1 MSEFYL
7 VRHGQAS
14 LGAQNY
20 DKLSAL
26 GHQQAIWLG
35 EYFKERNI
43 CFDRVLVG
51 DMVRHQET
59 AEGICKGLGR
69 DISDFEVL
77 PELNEF
83 DFYGLIQAYLK
94 DYPELGPLTHM
105 ESNVAGKTV
114 TQTGSQTLTKT
125 ISKTEAKV
133 YFRLLKKAMHAWQKD
148 QLSQPLT
155 ESWDEFKQRV
165 KSAMTFI
172 HKSSI
177 NQTSSDQHRFSSEKK
192 QRLLVVSS
200 GGAKAMAIKHILG
213 MEDDG
218 VMRLNLQI
226 KNTSVSH
233 FRCSSEHILLS
244 SFNHVPHLENPERQ
258 SSITYS

>member
-14 LGAQNY
+14 FGADNY
-20 DKLSAL
+20 DKLSVL
-26 GHQQAIWLG
+26 GHQQAVWLG

-43 CFDRVLVG
+43 SFDRVLVG

-59 AEGICKGLGR
+59 AEGICKGLCR
-69 DISDFEVL
+69 DIADFEVL

-83 DFYGLIQAYLK
+83 DFLGLVQAYLK
-94 DYPELGPLTHM
+94 DYPDLNPV
-105 ESNVAGKTV
+105 NPVPGKPD
-114 TQTGSQTLTKT
+114 
-125 ISKTEAKV
+125 AKD
-133 YFRLLKKAMHAWQKD
+133 YFRLLKKAVHAWQQD
-148 QLSQPLT
+148 QLSEPVT
-155 ESWDEFKQRV
+155 ESWNDFKQRV
-165 KSAMTFI
+165 KSVMTFI
-172 HKSSI
+172 HKSSM
-177 NQTSSDQHRFSSEKK
+177 NKAGSDLNTAGPNSPDLSSHGSGKK
-192 QRLLVVSS
+192 QRLLVISS

-233 FRCSSEHILLS
+233 FYCSSEHILLT

-258 SSITYS
+258 TSITYS